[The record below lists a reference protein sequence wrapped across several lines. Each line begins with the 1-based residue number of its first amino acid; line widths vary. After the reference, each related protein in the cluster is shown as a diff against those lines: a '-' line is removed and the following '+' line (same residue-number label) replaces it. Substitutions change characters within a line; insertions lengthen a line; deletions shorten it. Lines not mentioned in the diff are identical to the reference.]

1 MDAFRLPRFDR
12 NDEKSQVGAVG
23 QDGAQNHNEWL
34 VTLMCLNGNLQT
46 NYFAYAL

>member
-1 MDAFRLPRFDR
+1 LPRSAR
-12 NDEKSQVGAVG
+12 NEKKNQVGAVG

-46 NYFAYAL
+46 IYFAYAL